1 MPIVKQIY
9 YFYINFLEVR
19 GSSFLPHQERG
30 SIMASNLFTFAEQH
44 QKFKI
49 DGFKFFQGTLDM
61 IKDIIASSDKQP
73 SKTIPSSAL
82 SAFLGAHALCHENGI
97 LPADFNIAM
106 LEKTTGVK
114 YDSIRKGFKWC
125 VRKAWITKTIID
137 GTLHYKITGY
147 EEFNNSKFEKPRYAN
162 HEEHKLSYFRV
173 PKAVFTTGIL
183 EQLVHNKDTLGIIT
197 LLEFCNYFS
206 RQLMNVKENI
216 SDYECVRKM
225 SYLKTALRRKPHQ
238 IRQYLTN
245 VIQKIFSI
253 ELKIAQE
260 RKPRERADRKRKP
273 VVQLVVSK
281 VRLVLTELC
290 AKVNDDL
297 KKIDEKIANFSK
309 NIAEV
314 LRYASRKIKKQDM
327 KDIKNAFQDEVGLIM
342 SYMDKE
348 SDRKALYQ
356 TVFGIVCRRI
366 DKTRQEGKRIMSIGG
381 FIRDALRKAVDIWKS
396 EPENKLIVHDV
407 AVRYSQEHGE
417 YPAFV
422 LRGRSQN

>member
-1 MPIVKQIY
+1 
-9 YFYINFLEVR
+9 
-19 GSSFLPHQERG
+19 
-30 SIMASNLFTFAEQH
+30 MASNFFAFSEQPQYSSQPN

-61 IKDIIASSDKQP
+61 LKGIIATSDKQP

-114 YDSIRKGFKWC
+114 YDSIRKGFQWC
-125 VRKAWITKTIID
+125 VRKAWITKTMID

-147 EEFNNSKFEKPRYAN
+147 EEFNNSKSEKPRYEDN
-162 HEEHKLSYFRV
+162 EEHKLSYFRV
-173 PKAVFTTGIL
+173 PKAVLTTGIL
-183 EQLVHNKDTLGIIT
+183 GQLVHNKDTSGIIT

-206 RQLMNVKENI
+206 RQLMNTKENI

-225 SYLKTALRRKPHQ
+225 SYLKKVLRRKPHQ
-238 IRQYLTN
+238 IRQYLTD
-245 VIQKIFSI
+245 VIQKIFAI
-253 ELKIAQE
+253 ELKIVQE

-281 VRLVLTELC
+281 VKLVLTELC

-309 NIAEV
+309 NIADV
-314 LRYASRKIKKQDM
+314 LRYASRKIQKQDM
-327 KDIKNAFQDEVGLIM
+327 EDIRNAFRDEVGLIM
-342 SYMDKE
+342 SYMEKE
-348 SDRKALYQ
+348 SDRKALYRDI
-356 TVFGIVCRRI
+356 FDIVCRYI
-366 DKTRQEGKRIMSIGG
+366 DKTRMEGTRIESIGG
-381 FIRDALRKAVDIWKS
+381 FIRDALRKAVDIWKNT
-396 EPENKLIVHDV
+396 PETRLIAHDV
-407 AVRYSQEHGE
+407 AVRYAQEHGE
-417 YPAFV
+417 YPAFI
-422 LRGRSQN
+422 LRGRNNN